1 MTMINLIIELK
12 SMIHDM
18 KDTNKS
24 LLYIKY
30 INKIQEANINRETY
44 LMLKSLIDYND
55 YDMLLLILNRVIRVL
70 NV

>member
-1 MTMINLIIELK
+1 MINLIIELK